1 VKKSEG
7 VLLRVEDVSVWFG
20 GVRALSG
27 VTLDAPAGEV
37 TGLIGPNGAGKT
49 TLFDVVTGLQP
60 PGEGRVLLEDAD
72 VTATAPHTRSRL
84 GIARTFQRLEV
95 FGTLSVAENVLVAA
109 EMRRGWSRERLD
121 ARAVAREA
129 VERVGL
135 SEVADVRVDRLPTG
149 RTRLVELARALAT
162 RPRLLLLDEP
172 SSGLTEVETLGLAQL
187 LRELAAS
194 GLGVLLVEHDMSL
207 VMGASDRV
215 HVLELG
221 RVIATG
227 TPADVQAD
235 EGVRA
240 AYLGDRRLSAPARAV
255 RAPAPEAAP
264 VLELRDVR
272 AAYGPIEVLHG
283 VSLSVPAREV
293 TALLG
298 PNGAGKS
305 TTMKVAA
312 GRLVP
317 TGGDLLLCGRRVN
330 GVGADVLAR
339 AGVRSVPEGRGV
351 FPNLTVVEHLR
362 MATHAGTPLADI
374 EERAFGRFPRLRER
388 RSQVVGTLSGGEQ
401 QMLAVARVL
410 STDPALLLLDE
421 ISMGLAPVLVDE
433 LYEAVRQ
440 AADEGVSILI
450 VEQFAAEVLALA
462 DRAAIMLNGRVQR
475 VGSPAEIA
483 DELASAYLAGA
494 AG

>member
-1 VKKSEG
+1 M
-7 VLLRVEDVSVWFG
+7 LLRLEDVSVRFG
-20 GVRALSG
+20 GVQALSR
-27 VTLDAPAGEV
+27 VTLDVPAREV

-60 PGEGRVLLEDAD
+60 PEKGRVLLDDAD

-95 FGTLSVAENVLVAA
+95 FGTLSVSENVLVAA
-109 EMRRGWSRERLD
+109 EMRRGWSRERFD
-121 ARAVAREA
+121 ARAVTREV

-135 SEVADVRVDRLPTG
+135 SDVTGERVDHLPTG

-172 SSGLTEVETLGLAQL
+172 SSGLTEVETVGLAQL
-187 LRELAAS
+187 LRELAGS

-221 RVIATG
+221 TVIATG

-235 EGVRA
+235 EVVRA
-240 AYLGDRRLSAPARAV
+240 AYLGDRRLSAPARAA

-272 AAYGPIEVLHG
+272 AAYGPIEALHG
-283 VSLSVPAREV
+283 VSLSVRAREV

-317 TGGDLLLCGRRVN
+317 TGGDFLLCGRRVN
-330 GVGADVLAR
+330 GVRADVLAR
-339 AGVRSVPEGRGV
+339 SGLRSVPEGRGV
-351 FPNLTVVEHLR
+351 FPNLTVAEHLR
-362 MATHAGTPLADI
+362 MATHAGTRLTDI
-374 EERAFGRFPRLRER
+374 EERAFARFPRLRER

-475 VGSPAEIA
+475 LGSPAEIA